1 MFSKSL
7 LLIIALATPLRG
19 EDAAGHLRLGD
30 EALAAG
36 LWEIAAGHYE
46 AGLSSPSLN
55 ESTRAQATLRL
66 AETRLRD
73 GRPSEA
79 LELLEGPLAAGHPE
93 APFWHGQALAAMGRT
108 EEAIEALTPL
118 TGDPLAPFHAEA
130 VFSIANLEL
139 GLGDEDEALRTLEF
153 LDETDDAAV
162 AAKVRLREVEI
173 LLDAG
178 RVAKAREVF
187 PAATEVGPWDAPLHA
202 FLEAM
207 ILLREN
213 RPADAAALFRNLIER
228 PQGQSYARYHLAATG
243 LAEALLGA
251 GQANEAVAFIV
262 SFLQDHPSS
271 PRVEVLFHLLLQTA
285 SRYPETARNVLEAL
299 ATWTKQGDLPVLGPI
314 PVSGSGA
321 TAVWPSNGSQDEIVV
336 HALLTRALILRGTG
350 TPEALAECLR
360 LLTRLRLEF
369 PAHPLAVR
377 SLVELALI
385 EMDAGSS
392 DAARAILETV
402 REVSG
407 ESPLHGR
414 AAFLEGRIVR
424 KAGDEAAAS
433 RLFAEASRHLPD
445 DLAPAA
451 RFNALVLAPAG
462 EDAEETAADP
472 EIAADVRLER
482 ALSHADAAER
492 ITAIEEFLIANP
504 QHARAPE
511 ARLAAAE
518 AALAIAPPDLSLARA
533 QLDTLAAG
541 PEASAALDPSRLAM
555 VRLRLADLGGD
566 TEAAI
571 AIARDIGTRFPD
583 TPAAADAA
591 FVLGRSLFR
600 SEAYNEARLVLEQVA
615 ATTPDTA
622 RAEAA
627 MLLAARS
634 AALVPTSQSQQEALA
649 LFRKVIDGKGPLA
662 PVAMLENA
670 RLMID
675 MNRLS
680 EAEEFLRG
688 WFEPMEKSDPMRLPA
703 GLLLGEAIYARGS
716 SDPESLPA
724 ALAVYDSLL
733 EEAGPHSAL
742 YNRLQY
748 LRGRALEQIPDERAA
763 FSAYYSVL
771 ETGEAPA
778 EWHYFELCGFRALAL
793 LEKAGRWPAAIACA
807 RRIASFNGPRS
818 AEAAERASQLQLS
831 HMIWEE

>member
-1 MFSKSL
+1 MISKSL
-7 LLIIALATPLRG
+7 LPLVALATSLLG
-19 EDAAGHLRLGD
+19 GDAARQLRLGD

-46 AGLSSPSLN
+46 AGLSDPSLV
-55 ESTRAQATLRL
+55 ESARASATIRL
-66 AETRLRD
+66 AEARLRD
-73 GRPSEA
+73 GRPDEA
-79 LELLEGPLAAGHPE
+79 LELLQEPAAAAHPE
-93 APFWHGQALAAMGRT
+93 APFWQGQALAAAGRT
-108 EEAIEALTPL
+108 DEAIGILTPL
-118 TGDPLAPFHAEA
+118 VGDPLAPFHAEA
-130 VFSIANLEL
+130 VFTIANLEL
-139 GLGDEDEALRTLEF
+139 ALGDEAGALRTLKILE
-153 LDETDDAAV
+153 EADDAAL
-162 AAKVRLREVEI
+162 ASRARLREVEV

-178 RVAKAREVF
+178 RVSEARETL
-187 PAATEVGPWDAPLHA
+187 PAATAVGPWDAPLQA
-202 FLEAM
+202 LLEAM

-228 PQGQSYARYHLAATG
+228 PQGQARARYHLAATG
-243 LAEALLGA
+243 LGEALLAA
-251 GQANEAVAFIV
+251 GQANEAAAFIV

-271 PRVEVLFHLLLQTA
+271 PRLDALFHLLRLAAAQN
-285 SRYPETARNVLEAL
+285 PETGRFVLEAL
-299 ATWTKQGDLPVLGPI
+299 AAWTPQSDVPVLGPI

-321 TAVWPSNGSQDEIVV
+321 TAAWPSAGQRDEIAA
-336 HALLTRALILRGTG
+336 HAMLARALILRRNG
-350 TPEALAECLR
+350 TPESLAECRR
-360 LLTRLRLEF
+360 LLTRLRFEF
-369 PAHPLAVR
+369 PAHPLAGR

-385 EMDAGSS
+385 EMDAGQAA
-392 DAARAILETV
+392 AARAILETV
-402 REVSG
+402 REISG
-407 ESPLHGR
+407 ETPLHGR

-424 KAGDEAAAS
+424 EAGDESAAS
-433 RLFAEASRHLPD
+433 ALFEEASRHLPD
-445 DLAPAA
+445 GLADAA

-462 EDAEETAADP
+462 DGTREAPADP
-472 EIAADVRLER
+472 EIAADVRIER
-482 ALSHADAAER
+482 ALAQADAAAR
-492 ITAIEEFLIANP
+492 IAAIEEFLIAHP
-504 QHARAPE
+504 EHARAPE

-533 QLDTLAAG
+533 QLDTLAAE
-541 PEASAALDPSRLAM
+541 PEKSAALDPSRLAM

-591 FVLGRSLFR
+591 FVLGRGLFR
-600 SEAYNEARLVLEQVA
+600 TEAYNEARLVLEQVA
-615 ATTPDTA
+615 ATTLDPA

-627 MLLAARS
+627 LLLAARS

-649 LFRKVIDGKGPLA
+649 LFRKAIDGNGPLT
-662 PVAMLENA
+662 PVAILENA

-675 MNRLS
+675 MNRLA

-716 SDPESLPA
+716 ADPESLPA

-733 EEAGPHSAL
+733 EEAGAHSAL
-742 YNRLQY
+742 FNRLQY
-748 LRGRALEQIPDERAA
+748 LRGRTLEQIPDQRAA

-771 ETGEAPA
+771 ETDEAPA

-807 RRIASFNGPRS
+807 RRIASFNGPRA

>member
-7 LLIIALATPLRG
+7 LLFVVLATTLRG
-19 EDAAGHLRLGD
+19 GDATGHFRLGD

-46 AGLSSPSLN
+46 AGLSASSLD
-55 ESTRAQATLRL
+55 ESARASATIRL
-66 AETRLRD
+66 AEARLRD
-73 GRPSEA
+73 GRPAEA
-79 LELLEGPLAAGHPE
+79 LDLLDKPGPAAHPE
-93 APFWHGQALAAMGRT
+93 APFWIGQALAAMGRT
-108 EEAIEALTPL
+108 GQAIDMLTPL
-118 TGDPLAPFHAEA
+118 AVDPLAPFHAEA
-130 VFSIANLEL
+130 VFTIANLEL
-139 GLGDEDEALRTLEF
+139 ALGEGDQALRTLDL
-153 LDETDDAAV
+153 LDESDDTVLASKA
-162 AAKVRLREVEI
+162 RLREVGM

-178 RVAKAREVF
+178 RVSEAREAL
-187 PAATEVGPWDAPLHA
+187 PAATEVEPWDAPLHT

-207 ILLREN
+207 VLLREN
-213 RPADAAALFRNLIER
+213 RPADAVALFRNLIER
-228 PQGQSYARYHLAATG
+228 PQGQSLARYHLAATG
-243 LAEALLGA
+243 LGEALFAA
-251 GQANEAVAFIV
+251 GQSNEAAAFIV
-262 SFLQDHPSS
+262 SFLQDHPDT
-271 PRVEVLFHLLLQTA
+271 PRLEVLFHLLRRAAAQN
-285 SRYPETARNVLEAL
+285 PETGRFALEAL
-299 ATWTKQGDLPVLGPI
+299 AAWTSPGDLPVLGPI

-321 TAVWPSNGSQDEIVV
+321 VAAWPSAGQRGEIAA
-336 HALLTRALILRGTG
+336 HAMLARALILRHAG
-350 TPEALAECLR
+350 TPETLAECRR
-360 LLTRLRLEF
+360 LLTRLRFEF
-369 PAHPLAVR
+369 PAHPLASR
-377 SLVELALI
+377 SLVELARI
-385 EMDAGSS
+385 EMDAGST
-392 DAARAILETV
+392 AEARALLETV
-402 REVSG
+402 REISG
-407 ESPLHGR
+407 ETPLHGR

-424 KAGDEAAAS
+424 EAGNEAAAC
-433 RLFAEASRHLPD
+433 RLFREASLHLPD
-445 DLAPAA
+445 DLAAAA

-462 EDAEETAADP
+462 EGSEEAPADP
-472 EIAADVRLER
+472 GIAADVRLER
-482 ALSHADAAER
+482 ALSLADAAAR
-492 ITAIEEFLIANP
+492 IAAIEEFLIAQP
-504 QHARAPE
+504 EHVRAPE

-533 QLDTLAAG
+533 QLDTLAAE
-541 PEASAALDPSRLAM
+541 PEKSAALDPSRLAM
-555 VRLRLADLGGD
+555 VRLRLADLEGD

-571 AIARDIGTRFPD
+571 AIAREIGTRFPD

-600 SEAYNEARLVLEQVA
+600 TEAYNEARLVLEQVA

-662 PVAMLENA
+662 PVAILENA

-675 MNRLS
+675 MNRLA

-716 SDPESLPA
+716 ADPESLPA

-733 EEAGPHSAL
+733 EEAGAHSAL
-742 YNRLQY
+742 FNRLQY
-748 LRGRALEQIPDERAA
+748 LRGRTLEQIPDERAA

-771 ETGEAPA
+771 ETDEAPA

-807 RRIASFNGPRS
+807 RRIASFNGPRA